1 MASTRLGFVAVEH
14 ARARGA
20 RARRFSVASS
30 AGRHEPAR
38 PQNPDAA
45 DASRAPRS
53 RPRGLRAR
61 RSAPRSAPAGGWIP
75 VRLGTPARVFSTPE
89 DLMAHFAD
97 ALASTPRDTDIH
109 DRVMLDALRA
119 HPDAR
124 AKIGAGAACLQVRQH
139 ASKRYDS
146 FVVVRAD
153 GTFDDFSYR
162 KCVEALFPGFAKRP
176 KTSAST
182 RDDRL
187 GSSRGDSKP
196 STSAST
202 AKAAAALNA
211 HISKQASVESLLA
224 IVRERA
230 DELDRIH
237 VAAAFVRLG
246 KIVAAAESPFGIVPA
261 DSPGFQTLVDVAKS
275 MCTDDRGLDHR
286 GVASVAHAI
295 ARVAASGA
303 WGDRNP
309 PRDRLPLAAYG
320 LVVAL
325 ERRVARVAAS
335 MSSQATCNTLWAFAT
350 LRWELGAE
358 AWDALEAA
366 VARHGR
372 EAREDEAREGGFS
385 AAEFS
390 TSARVRSAR
399 GLNAQETSVA
409 TWAVA
414 NLGWDP
420 CEDAWRALDEAAI
433 RNAPRMT
440 PQAVSNTLWGFATLG
455 REPSF
460 SAMTALERAVVR
472 VAPRANLQDVANLW
486 WAYVTL
492 EMEPDPAARAALE
505 TAVTRLG
512 PRMTPRHLANQTW
525 AFSMLARDARAE
537 TWAAL
542 ERAETRVA
550 PDMSAEELSATMLG
564 YATNARRRT
573 RLRPE
578 AWRALETA
586 TVRVAPDMNAR
597 AVSHAMWARA
607 ALGFAPEDETRDAL
621 EDAVRRTAPTMDPQ
635 NVANAAYAYAKL
647 GVAPGAAAFDALDDA
662 AGRTASS
669 MNAQNVSNALWSFLS
684 LVVTRD
690 VPTPRCYP
698 SLWRAASALDVK
710 SMLDLNLAGFFHARL
725 IHDELLDRDDPR
737 TDALAR
743 EAESC
748 FPDWLDDEAK
758 AEWTRGVFD
767 DVRVSRVH
775 GAVASAL
782 ASLGVDP
789 RMECLTD
796 DECFSLDL
804 YLPEHDVAVEVDGP
818 THYARVADAETGDRT
833 RYVRT
838 TSTELRDAFLRKRH
852 AGLVVVPW
860 FEFEALGSRAEE
872 KAYLAEKLERV
883 GVRVDDR
890 AE

>member
-1 MASTRLGFVAVEH
+1 
-14 ARARGA
+14 
-20 RARRFSVASS
+20 
-30 AGRHEPAR
+30 
-38 PQNPDAA
+38 
-45 DASRAPRS
+45 
-53 RPRGLRAR
+53 
-61 RSAPRSAPAGGWIP
+61 
-75 VRLGTPARVFSTPE
+75 
-89 DLMAHFAD
+89 
-97 ALASTPRDTDIH
+97 
-109 DRVMLDALRA
+109 
-119 HPDAR
+119 
-124 AKIGAGAACLQVRQH
+124 
-139 ASKRYDS
+139 
-146 FVVVRAD
+146 
-153 GTFDDFSYR
+153 
-162 KCVEALFPGFAKRP
+162 
-176 KTSAST
+176 
-182 RDDRL
+182 
-187 GSSRGDSKP
+187 
-196 STSAST
+196 
-202 AKAAAALNA
+202 
-211 HISKQASVESLLA
+211 
-224 IVRERA
+224 
-230 DELDRIH
+230 
-237 VAAAFVRLG
+237 
-246 KIVAAAESPFGIVPA
+246 
-261 DSPGFQTLVDVAKS
+261 
-275 MCTDDRGLDHR
+275 
-286 GVASVAHAI
+286 
-295 ARVAASGA
+295 
-303 WGDRNP
+303 
-309 PRDRLPLAAYG
+309 
-320 LVVAL
+320 
-325 ERRVARVAAS
+325 
-335 MSSQATCNTLWAFAT
+335 
-350 LRWELGAE
+350 
-358 AWDALEAA
+358 
-366 VARHGR
+366 
-372 EAREDEAREGGFS
+372 
-385 AAEFS
+385 
-390 TSARVRSAR
+390 
-399 GLNAQETSVA
+399 
-409 TWAVA
+409 
-414 NLGWDP
+414 
-420 CEDAWRALDEAAI
+420 
-433 RNAPRMT
+433 
-440 PQAVSNTLWGFATLG
+440 
-455 REPSF
+455 
-460 SAMTALERAVVR
+460 
-472 VAPRANLQDVANLW
+472 
-486 WAYVTL
+486 
-492 EMEPDPAARAALE
+492 
-505 TAVTRLG
+505 
-512 PRMTPRHLANQTW
+512 
-525 AFSMLARDARAE
+525 MLARDARAE

-564 YATNARRRT
+564 YATNARRRA

-684 LVVTRD
+684 LTVTRD

-782 ASLGVDP
+782 AALGVDP

-872 KAYLAEKLERV
+872 KAYLAEKLERA
-883 GVRVDDR
+883 GVRVDER

>member
-1 MASTRLGFVAVEH
+1 MRLG
-14 ARARGA
+14 
-20 RARRFSVASS
+20 
-30 AGRHEPAR
+30 
-38 PQNPDAA
+38 
-45 DASRAPRS
+45 AP
-53 RPRGLRAR
+53 P
-61 RSAPRSAPAGGWIP
+61 
-75 VRLGTPARVFSTPE
+75 RVFSTPE

-97 ALASTPRDTDIH
+97 ALASTARDTDIH
-109 DRVMLDALRA
+109 DDVMLDALRA

-139 ASKRYDS
+139 ASQRYDS

-162 KCVEALFPGFAKRP
+162 KCVEALFPGFAKHP
-176 KTSAST
+176 KTPAST
-182 RDDRL
+182 HDDRP
-187 GSSRGDSKP
+187 GTSRGDPNP
-196 STSAST
+196 STSAS
-202 AKAAAALNA
+202 AGAAAAVLNA
-211 HISKQASVESLLA
+211 HISKQTSVESLLA

-237 VAAAFVRLG
+237 VPTAFVRLG
-246 KIVAAAESPFGIVPA
+246 KIVAAEERPFGIVPA
-261 DSPGFQTLVDVAKS
+261 DSPGFRTLVDVAES
-275 MCTDDRGLDHR
+275 MCADDRGLDHR

-309 PRDRLPLAAYG
+309 PRDRLPPAAYG

-325 ERRVARVAAS
+325 ERRVARVAES

-372 EAREDEAREGGFS
+372 EAREAGSVIDDDDDDATASS
-385 AAEFS
+385 AS
-390 TSARVRSAR
+390 SSSSAS
-399 GLNAQETSVA
+399 GMNAQETSVA

-420 CEDAWRALDEAAI
+420 CEDAWRALDEAAT

-455 REPSF
+455 REPSP
-460 SAMTALERAVVR
+460 SAMTALERAVTR

-492 EMEPDPAARAALE
+492 ETEPDAAARAALE
-505 TAVTRLG
+505 TAVARLG
-512 PRMTPRHLANQTW
+512 PRMNPRHLANQTW
-525 AFSMLARDARAE
+525 AFSMLAGDARAE
-537 TWAAL
+537 TLAAL
-542 ERAETRVA
+542 ERAETRLA
-550 PDMSAEELSATMLG
+550 PVMSAEDVSATMLG
-564 YATNARRRT
+564 YATNARRRS

-597 AVSHAMWARA
+597 AVSHAMWAHA
-607 ALGFAPEDETRDAL
+607 AVGLAPEGATRDAL

-635 NVANAAYAYAKL
+635 NVANATYAFAKL
-647 GVAPGAAAFDALDDA
+647 GLAPGPAAFDALDDA
-662 AGRTASS
+662 AGRTAAS
-669 MNAQNVSNALWSFLS
+669 MNAQNVANALWSFLS
-684 LVVTRD
+684 LAATRGAA
-690 VPTPRCYP
+690 TPRCYP
-698 SLWRAASALDVK
+698 SLWRAASALDTK

-725 IHDELLDRDDPR
+725 MHDELLDRDDPR
-737 TDALAR
+737 TNALAR
-743 EAESC
+743 EAESH
-748 FPDWLDDEAK
+748 FPDWLDEEAK

-789 RMECLTD
+789 RVECLTD
-796 DECFSLDL
+796 DEFFSLDL

-838 TSTELRDAFLRKRH
+838 PSTELRDAFLRKRH

-860 FEFEALGSRAEE
+860 FEFEALRSRAEE
-872 KAYLAEKLERV
+872 KAYLAEKLKRV
-883 GVRVDDR
+883 GVRVDER
-890 AE
+890 AK